1 MSPARARLL
10 VHPFDGDFQARGQF
24 SRRENVLRL
33 ERVRRVHLH
42 KPCTPAPKSL
52 IPKTQNVNSGYPIGT
67 SLPLPSRAFRPAVV
81 LHAGIVLMPAR
92 RVPFAGL
99 AVLGGSLALV
109 EGLYFIDQ
117 DGSLAIEPVDGEPPA
132 NSHQVS
138 GPESR
143 EFLRAFREAEKQDCA
158 VRFVE
163 LQRSTRTLSS
173 ISLAACVDFAR
184 DGAAQFD
191 FIHVSL
197 PASLDLQPSNPLGP
211 VPRGN

>member
-1 MSPARARLL
+1 M
-10 VHPFDGDFQARGQF
+10 
-24 SRRENVLRL
+24 
-33 ERVRRVHLH
+33 
-42 KPCTPAPKSL
+42 
-52 IPKTQNVNSGYPIGT
+52 GYPKMFAI
-67 SLPLPSRAFRPAVV
+67 RAGDILVTYAGFTCIPADTLVS
-81 LHAGIVLMPAR
+81 GNPAR